1 MNKVLTTSTQATMFY
16 DGACSL
22 CQREVAHYRRLD
34 DQNNINWVDISTSP
48 DQLNEHGI
56 DYNTAM
62 SRLHALDK
70 HGHMHSGVEAFLII
84 WSALPYYRW
93 LSVVVQ
99 KLRITPVLELAYQR
113 FAKWRFARQ
122 GNCKCNLESN
132 KASVNSSPL
141 PRKKENV

>member
-1 MNKVLTTSTQATMFY
+1 MNKEPTTSAQTTMFF

-34 DQNNINWVDISTSP
+34 NQDNINWVDISTSP
-48 DQLNEHGI
+48 DELNEHGI

-62 SRLHALDK
+62 SRLHVLDK
-70 HGHMHSGVEAFLII
+70 HGRMHSGVEAFLTL

-93 LSVVVQ
+93 LAIVIQ

-113 FAKWRFARQ
+113 FAKWRLARQ
-122 GNCKCNLESN
+122 GTCEC
-132 KASVNSSPL
+132 SVKPTDANVSSSAI
-141 PRKKENV
+141 PRNNENV

>member
-1 MNKVLTTSTQATMFY
+1 MNKKATLSAQTTMFY

-34 DQNNINWVDISTSP
+34 DQHNINWVDISTSP

-62 SRLHALDK
+62 SRLHVLDM
-70 HGHMHSGVEAFLII
+70 HGNMHSGVKAFLTV

-93 LSVVVQ
+93 LAVAIQ

-113 FAKWRFARQ
+113 FAKWRLTRQ
-122 GNCKCNLESN
+122 GTCECNVKS
-132 KASVNSSPL
+132 ADATVSSSAL
-141 PRKKENV
+141 SRNKENG

>member
-1 MNKVLTTSTQATMFY
+1 MNKQAATSTQTIMFY

-34 DQNNINWVDISTSP
+34 GQHNINWVDISTAP
-48 DQLNEHGI
+48 DELNEHGI

-62 SRLHALDK
+62 SRLHVLDK
-70 HGHMHSGVEAFLII
+70 NGHMHSGVKAFLTV

-93 LSVVVQ
+93 LAVVIQ

-113 FAKWRFARQ
+113 FAKWRLARQ
-122 GNCKCNLESN
+122 DSCQCNVKST
-132 KASVNSSPL
+132 
-141 PRKKENV
+141 KKL